1 MNDNTQRYGSIL
13 LVAMLVLSMSVAFVG
28 VGAADSTAD
37 LNDGDRYWVGQTL
50 EYENTTI
57 SGDSDL
63 SITSAEV
70 VTDDTDDSTFVT
82 ELNANNGNI
91 SIDTSNFESDAY
103 LLEYDYENSSDDSTG
118 SESVAFEVSEQT
130 LDVEPADV
138 RVDNDGDS
146 ETTFEFDSNR
156 NSFEVNVSTD
166 GLTDEE
172 LASVFSTGTA
182 SYSTSDVEDGN
193 LTVDATDDVDVDFQ
207 DIDADSYDFS
217 FEVVDTDA
225 SATTS
230 VTVADPG
237 DAVVEFAEPVNS
249 FSEGDSTEL
258 TVNFNDTDSADVVI
272 GDEEEVG
279 YELNFTVEDTE
290 ENGEVTVVFDSYVA
304 GESDDVVK
312 VHEDSEGDVTVNNRT
327 TLTDR
332 KLSPSEYDMS
342 AFVTSTGDET
352 DVGTL
357 NIVERTSTGVST
369 VVAPGGE
376 TINDYEDIEN
386 ATESTTVAS
395 GDYVAYKVE
404 MTGVYGFLE
413 DGADLSEAEDESA
426 GAEDTP
432 GFYMTIEKDA
442 PNANEEVD
450 LSDADVYTNEDDGVF
465 YVVFDVDNS
474 DFDVD
479 SDYES
484 ELVISEDNPYVE
496 EEEDEESHTNTL
508 STEER
513 DTEFVGYNADDVLE
527 FEEGDELEVTA
538 ETNVAEGTES
548 TLTVRMT
555 GDNPTIETYDVVA
568 EDGEFTTTADIEGL
582 SVGTEFT
589 VQLSGETDREDAV
602 IVESTTTDDDD
613 TDTTDDDTDTTDD
626 DTDTTDDD
634 TDTTDDDTDTNNTDT
649 DTNNTDGDTTEDDT
663 PGFGALVALI
673 AILGA
678 VGLAHRRSD

>member
-103 LLEYDYENSSDDSTG
+103 LLEYDYEKSSDDSTG

-172 LASVFSTGTA
+172 LASVFSTGT

-332 KLSPSEYDMS
+332 KLAPSEYDMS

-426 GAEDTP
+426 DAEDTP

-634 TDTTDDDTDTNNTDT
+634 TDTTDDDT
-649 DTNNTDGDTTEDDT
+649 

>member
-50 EYENTTI
+50 EYESTTI

-103 LLEYDYENSSDDSTG
+103 LLEYDYEKSSDDSTG

-172 LASVFSTGTA
+172 LASVFSTGT

-332 KLSPSEYDMS
+332 KLAPSEYDMS

-426 GAEDTP
+426 DAEDTP

-442 PNANEEVD
+442 PNANGEVD

-634 TDTTDDDTDTNNTDT
+634 TDTTDDDT
-649 DTNNTDGDTTEDDT
+649 

>member
-103 LLEYDYENSSDDSTG
+103 LLEYDYETSSDDSTG

-172 LASVFSTGTA
+172 LASVFSTGT

-332 KLSPSEYDMS
+332 KLAPSEYDMS

-426 GAEDTP
+426 DAEDTP

-634 TDTTDDDTDTNNTDT
+634 TDTTDDDT
-649 DTNNTDGDTTEDDT
+649 

>member
-103 LLEYDYENSSDDSTG
+103 LLEYDYENSRDDSTG

-332 KLSPSEYDMS
+332 KLAPSEYDMS

-413 DGADLSEAEDESA
+413 DGADLSEAED
-426 GAEDTP
+426 TP

-450 LSDADVYTNEDDGVF
+450 LSDVDVYTNEDDGVF

-626 DTDTTDDD
+626 DTDT
-634 TDTTDDDTDTNNTDT
+634 NNTDT

>member
-103 LLEYDYENSSDDSTG
+103 LLEYDYEKSSDDSTG

-172 LASVFSTGTA
+172 LASVFSTGT

-332 KLSPSEYDMS
+332 KLAPSEYDMS

-413 DGADLSEAEDESA
+413 DGADLSE
-426 GAEDTP
+426 AEDTP

-626 DTDTTDDD
+626 DTDT
-634 TDTTDDDTDTNNTDT
+634 NNTDT